1 MKRTL
6 IAVLLVLSLF
16 LVPAQAKKKSKR
28 KKAPQPACATDIDS
42 CLDQGCSKDG
52 HHDPKLNEIKN
63 IKSINKPVEDRSL
76 SSMVSLEKKVIVSG
90 YKRGD
95 PRNVLTDLGE
105 RSNVR
110 VVGLLLAVKQEPGGE
125 SCNCYLREVDV
136 TTDNHLALVNP
147 QVVTANKLSAL
158 ASKKQLTDVFH
169 VREAK
174 SVTAEFTPRVRKD
187 GHPNFTSG
195 LQSILNTTPQGAL
208 LVRVTGQLIFDSEH
222 FRQLHLNRATQWEIH
237 PVMKLEFCPKGK
249 TCKKDSNENWVD
261 LDSQ

>member
-1 MKRTL
+1 
-6 IAVLLVLSLF
+6 VLRG
-16 LVPAQAKKKSKR
+16 KSQDR
-28 KKAPQPACATDIDS
+28 EP
-42 CLDQGCSKDG
+42 
-52 HHDPKLNEIKN
+52 DPGFSGFFP

-76 SSMVSLEKKVIVSG
+76 LSMISLEKKVIVSG

-147 QVVTANKLSAL
+147 QVVTANKLPAH
-158 ASKKQLTDVFH
+158 ATKKQLTNIFH
-169 VREAK
+169 EREAK

-208 LVRVTGQLIFDSEH
+208 LVRVTGQLMFDSEH
-222 FRQLHLNRATQWEIH
+222 FHQLHLNRATQWEIH
-237 PVMKLEFCPKGK
+237 PIMKLEFCPKGK
-249 TCKKDSNENWVD
+249 MCKKDSDENWVD